1 MKSSHNSKRKAL
13 YNTPFNQYFRKL
25 DEIDRGKRYT
35 DEFGSIMILGLVEE
49 VGEMARAYLAKHG
62 RKQTNLAA
70 QEDETYT
77 QELGDLM
84 LSILRFARLKKIN
97 LHERL
102 MYSLDKI
109 AKRQKEPKRK

>member
-1 MKSSHNSKRKAL
+1 MNQNSKRKAL
-13 YNTPFNQYFRKL
+13 YNTPFNQYFRLL
-25 DEIDRGKRYT
+25 DEIDRGKHYT
-35 DEFGSIMILGLVEE
+35 EEFGSIMILGLVEE
-49 VGEMARAYLAKHG
+49 IGEMSRAYLAEHG

-70 QEDETYT
+70 QADETYT

-102 MYSLDKI
+102 MYSLEKI
-109 AKRQKEPKRK
+109 KRRQKQPKLK